1 MSISDW
7 SSDVCSSDL
16 VRRDLRHLHR
26 DRRGRDHL
34 FPAAALVSEVIPVRL
49 STQVDQILTES
60 RAFSAAT
67 DWVSRRHSSR
77 RSASSVCASPSSTAR
92 VAMRAASIAL
102 GGLGSAGWEE
112 QKYEI
117 K

>member
-1 MSISDW
+1 MRISDW

-16 VRRDLRHLHR
+16 ALRDERRKFALCQGALGVRRDLRHLHR

-67 DWVSRRHSSR
+67 AWVSRSEERRVGKEWFSTCRSR
-77 RSASSVCASPSSTAR
+77 GAP
-92 VAMRAASIAL
+92 
-102 GGLGSAGWEE
+102 
-112 QKYEI
+112 YH
-117 K
+117 